1 MAKFQTLVQN
11 LPELVH
17 ISLCRACHIHQI
29 DGYHALIE
37 TAVELMAS
45 ILIPLGIL
53 HRQEGAASHAW
64 IYIALL
70 QLFHDFC
77 GYIIRDHA
85 FCRTF
90 CGKLRQVPI
99 FRILCNIIFI

>member
-1 MAKFQTLVQN
+1 
-11 LPELVH
+11 
-17 ISLCRACHIHQI
+17 
-29 DGYHALIE
+29 
-37 TAVELMAS
+37 MAS

-77 GYIIRDHA
+77 GNDWRLMSAIAYHESRFTADIVSRRGA
-85 FCRTF
+85 RGLMQYGST
-90 CGKLRQVPI
+90 L
-99 FRILCNIIFI
+99 